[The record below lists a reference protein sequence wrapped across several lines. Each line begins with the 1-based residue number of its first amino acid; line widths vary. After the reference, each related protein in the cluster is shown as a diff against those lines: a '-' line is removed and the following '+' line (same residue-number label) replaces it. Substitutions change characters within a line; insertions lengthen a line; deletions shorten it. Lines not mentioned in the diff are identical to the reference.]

1 VTLLLSPLTLLLFA
15 SMLAMLAAA
24 RHWRRMFIVAAS
36 TMLLSLF
43 AMTPWFA
50 NRLVGAIERRA
61 DASAGECGRIDA
73 VVLLSGGLE
82 RAPLADDDFAAL
94 TPETL
99 ARLFAFAKRELAS
112 DVSLVIAG
120 GGPHALAESQVI
132 EALLRRI
139 DPQLRV
145 ALRETRSA
153 TTWENASAVADLLPP
168 PRRIALATGALHLP
182 RARRAFEAMGFEV
195 CAWPLNRRYIAATGA
210 MAFFPQSSS
219 LRKTEAALHEIV
231 GDFVYRWRASDV
243 EPSTSE

>member
-1 VTLLLSPLTLLLFA
+1 MTPLLSPLTLLLLA
-15 SMLAMLAAA
+15 SMLAMFAAA
-24 RHWRRMFIVAAS
+24 RRWRRTFLVAAL

-50 NRLVGAIERRA
+50 NRLVGAIERHA
-61 DASAGECGRIDA
+61 DANPGECGGIDA

-82 RAPLADDDFAAL
+82 RAPMADDDFAAL
-94 TPETL
+94 TAETL
-99 ARLFAFAKRELAS
+99 ARIFVFAKRELPA
-112 DVSLVIAG
+112 DASLVIAG
-120 GGPHALAESQVI
+120 GGPHATAESQVI
-132 EALLRRI
+132 EALLRRVN
-139 DPQLRV
+139 PQLRV

-182 RARRAFEAMGFEV
+182 RARRAFQAMGFEV

-210 MAFFPQSSS
+210 MAFLPQSSS

-231 GDFVYRWRASDV
+231 GDLVYRWRASDV